1 MFTAFPVKDC
11 LSIAS
16 FIWQGS
22 EKRNT
27 ECNLDYS
34 PPKKDQLPSL
44 LTAKC
49 QTCYQSLAECEVSQL
64 FDVLNMKSDHRTK
77 QLSAT
82 STCQKQSTPIIIE
95 FLSWMHLLCR
105 HWGVLQ
111 YCSVN
116 KDFRQFS
123 KINIIGFTCL
133 HQKAAADRL
142 QIQSKTHILSGSLW
156 EKVKWFAA
164 SQSEVLVPNIVLW
177 PREYDFNF
185 VKGSPH

>member
-1 MFTAFPVKDC
+1 MKKGTLNATW
-11 LSIAS
+11 L
-16 FIWQGS
+16 
-22 EKRNT
+22 
-27 ECNLDYS
+27 YS
-34 PPKKDQLPSL
+34 PPERDQLSPL
-44 LTAKC
+44 RTAKC

-95 FLSWMHLLCR
+95 FLSCMHLLCR

-111 YCSVN
+111 YRSAN
-116 KDFRQFS
+116 KDFRQSENKHHKLHLSSS
-123 KINIIGFTCL
+123 KGRWWLSANTVRDAPFCPERF
-133 HQKAAADRL
+133 QKRL
-142 QIQSKTHILSGSLW
+142 NDLP
-156 EKVKWFAA
+156 A
-164 SQSEVLVPNIVLW
+164 SRNNAVLW